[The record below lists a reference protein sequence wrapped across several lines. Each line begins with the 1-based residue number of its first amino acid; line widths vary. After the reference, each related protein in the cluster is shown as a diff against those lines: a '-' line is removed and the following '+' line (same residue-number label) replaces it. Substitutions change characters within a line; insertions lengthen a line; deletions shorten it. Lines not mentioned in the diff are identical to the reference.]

1 MAHRVGY
8 SCADTLPLRM
18 ARHEPRY
25 TLSTLDG
32 WFVGGSAA
40 LRYNIAPG
48 QTAPVVRR
56 VRTAAGSGAG
66 DAGLVRE
73 VGELRWGLLPRWRG
87 HGGTRGPMIHAA
99 PLEAIEATP
108 LLREAFRKQRC
119 LIVADGCFAWN
130 VLKQPVWF
138 HPEPR
143 RVIAFAGLWNVNAD
157 DGIDSFAMLCG
168 EPLITRVAEAM
179 PIVIAEPDYDAW
191 LDPKVSSE
199 RAQKLCVPRPL
210 PGWRADTVTTWM
222 ASAQHD
228 DPRCIEPVGNPR
240 QGELF

>member
-1 MAHRVGY
+1 
-8 SCADTLPLRM
+8 M

-25 TLSTLDG
+25 TLSTLNG
-32 WFVGGSAA
+32 LFAEGAPS

-48 QTAPVVRR
+48 QSAPVVRGPTR
-56 VRTAAGSGAG
+56 DVA
-66 DAGLVRE
+66 
-73 VGELRWGLLPRWRG
+73 ELRWGLLPRWRG

-99 PLEAIEATP
+99 PIEAIDATP
-108 LLREAFRKQRC
+108 MLREAFRKQRC
-119 LIVADGCFAWN
+119 LILADGCFAWN

-138 HPEPR
+138 HHEPP
-143 RVIAFAGLWNVNAD
+143 RVVGLAGIWAVNDD
-157 DGIDSFAMLCG
+157 DGIESFAMITG

-179 PIVIAEPDYDAW
+179 PIVVAEAHYDAW

-199 RAQKLCVPRPL
+199 QAHELCTPHPL
-210 PGWRADTVTTWM
+210 DGWRADTVTTWM